1 MSFTFLARAQLIL
14 AQLCCSRPCCFPQ
27 CDFQEQFDGIYRLWN
42 ARARRSA
49 TYRVAL
55 PRSSIEP
62 RDGKAQKGA
71 REGEREMLLLLLLL
85 FDSRCSRARFAHA
98 SLSVSSGIAG
108 LLPAK
113 WTIRNDTGGCHFSAK
128 CRVLSAGDDGSRLYI
143 FFLSLLLLLPSL
155 LYISLPRL
163 FILFLYLSCL

>member
-1 MSFTFLARAQLIL
+1 MERARADRQLIASL
-14 AQLCCSRPCCFPQ
+14 SPEA
-27 CDFQEQFDGIYRLWN
+27 RLN
-42 ARARRSA
+42 RETERR
-49 TYRVAL
+49 RK
-55 PRSSIEP
+55 EKE
-62 RDGKAQKGA
+62 RD
-71 REGEREMLLLLLLL
+71 REREMLLLLLLL

-98 SLSVSSGIAG
+98 SLSVPSGIAG

-155 LYISLPRL
+155 LYISLPVFL
-163 FILFLYLSCL
+163 FYFFIYPTFRKLRQYQT